1 MVLCIKMHRMDQVL
15 SRHTGSTSCNATL
28 SHVAHRACTTSCLI
42 ILGGAIVHTFDV
54 EEVVDRCM
62 VPSLPPACGTCRAK
76 DRGTVKRASATM
88 PRITRS
94 CLVVN
99 AEKMVSG

>member
-42 ILGGAIVHTFDV
+42 ILGGAIVHAFDV
-54 EEVVDRCM
+54 EELVNQGM
-62 VPSLPPACGTCRAK
+62 VPSLPPARRTCRAK
-76 DRGTVKRASATM
+76 VWMVRDLRLGVKA
-88 PRITRS
+88 
-94 CLVVN
+94 
-99 AEKMVSG
+99 